1 MYRYILFDLDGTL
14 SDPKVGICT
23 SFQYALSKLGIDEPD
38 IDKLEPVIG
47 PPLKESFANMYNLG
61 EEEIQQGITYYRE
74 RYSDVG
80 KFENEIYPGIPELL
94 RDLKKKDRVVAVSSS
109 KPTVY
114 VEEILEHFGIREYFD
129 YVVGALLDGTRDK
142 KEDIINETI
151 RQMFDGAEP
160 DYDEIVMIGDRKYDI
175 EAAINVGISN
185 IGVTYGY
192 GSREELE
199 EAGATKIVNTVE
211 GLRSLLLIPMGFS
224 APSPASVNRDK
235 ETSSKAKTPEE
246 LKAMSKDISRKSFAN
261 TWGFV
266 GPALIY
272 GLGSYAFSS
281 GLVLLAGLFYKNK
294 AEYPEFLAVLLFGLG
309 HAIACLFVMKDFKSV
324 AKHIKENTV
333 TEPNFKFAIPA
344 FFAELILAVAFGG
357 SYKISS
363 LMQQGSAEEPAYV
376 PPFVISLI
384 VFGIMVPAASNF
396 VFSGICY
403 HRASKFMKG
412 TVPML
417 FTIIICSFVMGK
429 ISSTGLALALMMG
442 ISIYIAD
449 KMGKYIYSLGTFI
462 VSALVMAAVQFSTTT
477 DAIYDDSMAILRFVG
492 VAGVI
497 MILVNVFDKKE
508 KAKNAE
514 K

>member
-160 DYDEIVMIGDRKYDI
+160 DYDEIVMVGDRKYDI

-224 APSPASVNRDK
+224 KPAPAIDLTGEGENPR
-235 ETSSKAKTPEE
+235 KAKSPEE

-266 GPALIY
+266 GPALMYWLGSSAFFY
-272 GLGSYAFSS
+272 GLVF
-281 GLVLLAGLFYKNK
+281 LTGLFFKNK
-294 AEYPEFLAVLLFGLG
+294 AEYPEVLTVILFGLG
-309 HAIACLFVMKDFKSV
+309 HLIACLFVMKDFKSV
-324 AKHIKENTV
+324 AKHIKENAV
-333 TEPNFKFAIPA
+333 TEPDFKFAIPA
-344 FFAELILAVAFGG
+344 FFAELILAVAFG
-357 SYKISS
+357 SFHKISA
-363 LMQQGSAEEPAYV
+363 LMQESAEEPAYV

-384 VFGIMVPAASNF
+384 VFGIMVPVASNF

-412 TVPML
+412 TIPML

-429 ISSTGLALALMMG
+429 ISGTGLGLALLMG
-442 ISIYIAD
+442 ISIFIAD
-449 KMGKYIYSLGTFI
+449 KMGKYIYSLASFVI
-462 VSALVMAAVQFSTTT
+462 SAFVMTAVQYSKTTN
-477 DAIYDDSMAILRFVG
+477 AIYDDSMAVLRFVG

-508 KAKNAE
+508 RELESK
-514 K
+514 

>member
-61 EEEIQQGITYYRE
+61 EEEIQQGIAYYRE

-160 DYDEIVMIGDRKYDI
+160 DYDEIVMVGDRKYDI

-224 APSPASVNRDK
+224 KPAPAIDLTGEGENPR
-235 ETSSKAKTPEE
+235 KAKSPED

-266 GPALIY
+266 GPALMYWLGSSAFFY
-272 GLGSYAFSS
+272 GLVF
-281 GLVLLAGLFYKNK
+281 LTGLFFKNK
-294 AEYPEFLAVLLFGLG
+294 AEYPEVLTVILFGLG
-309 HAIACLFVMKDFKSV
+309 HLIACLFVMKDFKSV
-324 AKHIKENTV
+324 AKHIKENAV

-344 FFAELILAVAFGG
+344 FFAELILAVAFG
-357 SYKISS
+357 SFHKISA
-363 LMQQGSAEEPAYV
+363 LMQESAEEPAYV

-417 FTIIICSFVMGK
+417 FTIILCSFMER
-429 ISSTGLALALMMG
+429 STGTGFSLALMMG

-497 MILVNVFDKKE
+497 LILVNVFDKKE

>member
-160 DYDEIVMIGDRKYDI
+160 DYDEIVMVGDRKYDI

-235 ETSSKAKTPEE
+235 ETSSKAKTPED

-261 TWGFV
+261 TWGFA
-266 GPALIY
+266 GPALMYWLGSSAFFYGLRFLTEFLFIDKGEYPASLFVVIY
-272 GLGSYAFSS
+272 GLA
-281 GLVLLAGLFYKNK
+281 
-294 AEYPEFLAVLLFGLG
+294 
-309 HAIACLFVMKDFKSV
+309 HMIACLFVLKDFKSV
-324 AKHIKENTV
+324 ARHIKEKV
-333 TEPNFKFAIPA
+333 SHEPNIKFSVPA
-344 FFAELILAVAFGG
+344 FFAELVLAVGFGG
-357 SYKISS
+357 FYK
-363 LMQQGSAEEPAYV
+363 Q
-376 PPFVISLI
+376 
-384 VFGIMVPAASNF
+384 AAATQETIEKVSE
-396 VFSGICY
+396 IC
-403 HRASKFMKG
+403 
-412 TVPML
+412 
-417 FTIIICSFVMGK
+417 
-429 ISSTGLALALMMG
+429 
-442 ISIYIAD
+442 
-449 KMGKYIYSLGTFI
+449 
-462 VSALVMAAVQFSTTT
+462 
-477 DAIYDDSMAILRFVG
+477 
-492 VAGVI
+492 
-497 MILVNVFDKKE
+497 
-508 KAKNAE
+508 
-514 K
+514 